1 MKTILM
7 IEDDEVQLALQR
19 SILMDAGYKLFAT
32 ADGPQGIT
40 IFQNHK
46 IDLVLLD
53 LGLASMSG
61 LEVLREIRRIDDS
74 AKVIVI
80 TGYPSVE
87 SSVIAMKYGAID
99 YIQKPINVK
108 EWLTRIRTIL
118 EDVKSSEDR

>member
-40 IFQNHK
+40 IYQNHK

-61 LEVLREIRRIDDS
+61 LEVLRELRRIDET

-99 YIQKPINVK
+99 YIQKPIDVK
-108 EWLTRIRTIL
+108 GWLARIRSIF
-118 EDVKSSEDR
+118 EDVES

>member
-1 MKTILM
+1 MHTILM

-40 IFQNHK
+40 IFQKHK

-61 LEVLREIRRIDDS
+61 LEVLREIRRIDDK

-99 YIQKPINVK
+99 YIQKPFDVK
-108 EWLTRIRTIL
+108 GWLKRIRAIL
-118 EDVKSSEDR
+118 EDVKI

>member
-1 MKTILM
+1 MYTILM

-19 SILMDAGYKLFAT
+19 SILMDSGYKLYAT

-40 IFQNHK
+40 IFQKHK

-61 LEVLREIRRIDDS
+61 LEVLREIRRIDEK

-99 YIQKPINVK
+99 YIQKPFDVK
-108 EWLTRIRTIL
+108 GWLKRIRAIL
-118 EDVKSSEDR
+118 EDVKI

>member
-1 MKTILM
+1 M

-40 IFQNHK
+40 IFQKHK

-61 LEVLREIRRIDDS
+61 LEVLREIRRIDDK

-99 YIQKPINVK
+99 YIQKPFDVK
-108 EWLTRIRTIL
+108 GWLKRIRAIL
-118 EDVKSSEDR
+118 EDVKI

>member
-1 MKTILM
+1 MYTILM

-19 SILMDAGYKLFAT
+19 SILMDSGYKLYAT

-40 IFQNHK
+40 IFQKHK

-61 LEVLREIRRIDDS
+61 LEVLREIRRIDEK

-99 YIQKPINVK
+99 YIQKPFDVK
-108 EWLTRIRTIL
+108 TWLKRIRAIL
-118 EDVKSSEDR
+118 DNVQA